1 MFTKLNE
8 AIPNIPEQI
17 CLKRFLAQM
26 MF

>member
-1 MFTKLNE
+1 MKLNE
-8 AIPNIPEQI
+8 AIPNISEQI